1 MKITMKINLLKSLVL
16 ASALGIIPSGLAQTN
31 LPTLSGARITFAEPD
46 FDFGKVDSGT
56 PVKHDFV
63 FTNTGDQVLE
73 VTGVRPG
80 CGCTTAG
87 DWDKKVEP
95 GKTGK
100 IPIQFNSSGYGGQV
114 HKTVFV
120 TCNDSTR
127 SNLTLNLQGTIWK
140 VFDVTPMYAIFNLT
154 SEEQT
159 NQIQVVKIVNNDE
172 QPATLTDPASNNQ
185 AFTTELK
192 TVREG
197 KEFELR
203 VTVNSSQ
210 ISGNI
215 SGTITVKTSSP
226 KMPEISFTAF
236 AMLQPLLTVNPP
248 QFTLPGGPLP
258 GEARYAVTIQ
268 NNSTNLLVLS
278 EPVINLP
285 GADVQ
290 LKETQTGRTFSL
302 SVNFPAG
309 FQAQP
314 GQTIE
319 AVVKSSLSKIP
330 LIKVP
335 VIQPLPPPAVHSTS
349 SVAPPS
355 PGAVSPVALQK

>member
-1 MKITMKINLLKSLVL
+1 MKINLLKSLML

-31 LPTLSGARITFAEPD
+31 LPTATGARITFAAPD

-56 PVKHDFV
+56 PVKHDFI

-100 IPIQFNSSGYGGQV
+100 IPIQFNSSGYGGPV

-127 SNLTLNLQGTIWK
+127 SNLTLNVQGTIWK
-140 VFDVTPMYAIFNLT
+140 VFDVSPMYAVFNV
-154 SEEQT
+154 SPEEQT
-159 NQIQVVKIVNNDE
+159 NQVQTVKIVNNDD
-172 QPATLTDPASNNQ
+172 QPVTLSDPISNNQ
-185 AFTTELK
+185 AFKAELK

-197 KEFELR
+197 KEFEIR
-203 VTVNSSQ
+203 VTANTTQ
-210 ISGNI
+210 ISGSI
-215 SGTITVKTSSP
+215 SGSITAKTSSP
-226 KMPEISFTAF
+226 KMPEVSFTAF
-236 AMLQPLLTVNPP
+236 AMLQPLVTVNPP
-248 QFTLPGGPLP
+248 QFTLPAGPLP
-258 GEARYAVTIQ
+258 AEARYAVTIQ
-268 NNSTNLLVLS
+268 NNSTNSLVLS

-285 GADVQ
+285 GADIQ
-290 LKETQTGRTFSL
+290 LKEMQIGRVFNL

-314 GQTIE
+314 GQAIE
-319 AVVKSSLSKIP
+319 AVVKSSLSKVP
-330 LIKVP
+330 LVKVP
-335 VIQPLPPPAVHSTS
+335 VIQPLPPPAVHSASAVTQ
-349 SVAPPS
+349 PS
-355 PGAVSPVALQK
+355 PVAVSPAASQK